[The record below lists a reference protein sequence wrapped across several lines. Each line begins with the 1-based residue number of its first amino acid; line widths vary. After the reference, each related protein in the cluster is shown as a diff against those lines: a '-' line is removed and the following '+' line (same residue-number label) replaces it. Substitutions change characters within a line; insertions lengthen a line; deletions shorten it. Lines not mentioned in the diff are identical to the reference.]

1 MKSSDFLNK
10 LNRELDETVPELSD
24 ALKNTPIET
33 RAPADRKPVPGRR
46 RLRFRILSVAAA
58 VLILCIAAAGIVLGL
73 PGKSGGVAILR
84 VDINPSVLMVL
95 DEEGKVRA
103 VSSGNAD
110 ADTLLEEESFSD
122 AMIGLSGKDAA
133 LRVAERAALTGF
145 FEFGNRGAEG
155 DYNAVSVTLTGAEE
169 IAEERAQEIAEG
181 ISAYFREKGIY
192 LYAEGRTE
200 RNADAG
206 TRAAALEEGARLAY
220 ERLGDADALET
231 YAETAA
237 YAYAEDLLFDA
248 LMKYD
253 LFAEIE
259 SLNEELIELCGK
271 DYWTAAENAETSS
284 RIAEIRAALTRMNL
298 LYGQDFSERNTWT
311 ALQYKTAR
319 AAYLAGIQL
328 ADVEALRELSRAG
341 INAETFGGLKNLGV
355 RLNYFHFVSNDL
367 LHTILNELF
376 DGSTETAEGLAANIA
391 ELVESRAATLT
402 ARFETLFRL
411 PRPAIGESDYA
422 AFLERIGK

>member
-1 MKSSDFLNK
+1 
-10 LNRELDETVPELSD
+10 
-24 ALKNTPIET
+24 
-33 RAPADRKPVPGRR
+33 
-46 RLRFRILSVAAA
+46 
-58 VLILCIAAAGIVLGL
+58 
-73 PGKSGGVAILR
+73 
-84 VDINPSVLMVL
+84 
-95 DEEGKVRA
+95 
-103 VSSGNAD
+103 
-110 ADTLLEEESFSD
+110 
-122 AMIGLSGKDAA
+122 
-133 LRVAERAALTGF
+133 
-145 FEFGNRGAEG
+145 
-155 DYNAVSVTLTGAEE
+155 
-169 IAEERAQEIAEG
+169 
-181 ISAYFREKGIY
+181 
-192 LYAEGRTE
+192 
-200 RNADAG
+200 
-206 TRAAALEEGARLAY
+206 
-220 ERLGDADALET
+220 
-231 YAETAA
+231 
-237 YAYAEDLLFDA
+237 
-248 LMKYD
+248 MKYD

-259 SLNEELIELCGK
+259 SLNEELVEFCGK

-391 ELVESRAATLT
+391 ELVESRAAALT